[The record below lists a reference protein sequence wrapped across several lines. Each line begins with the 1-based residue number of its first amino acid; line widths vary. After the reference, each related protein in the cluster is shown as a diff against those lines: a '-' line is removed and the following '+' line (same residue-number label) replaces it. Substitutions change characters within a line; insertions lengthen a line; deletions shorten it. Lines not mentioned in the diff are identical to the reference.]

1 MTLVAKLL
9 WTGRDFQRTVKALL
23 GQRKRKRRAL
33 QDYEAFDDYFDE
45 VEWAGLS
52 SRAGYIHKKSIVL
65 TKLEKLGLTNPK
77 EMTVKKI
84 NSTLICTTYDDLA
97 KIAEHTKISH
107 YEQLKKD
114 FDAIQRRTVKMGG
127 VHTELYM
134 YGVYVEV
141 C

>member
-1 MTLVAKLL
+1 MALVAQLL
-9 WTGRDFQRTVKALL
+9 WTGRDLQRTVQALL

-77 EMTVKKI
+77 EMTLKND
-84 NSTLICTTYDDLA
+84 NSALVCTTYDDLA
-97 KIAEHTKISH
+97 KIAEHIEISH
-107 YEQLKKD
+107 YEQLKRISKLSS
-114 FDAIQRRTVKMGG
+114 G
-127 VHTELYM
+127 EL
-134 YGVYVEV
+134 
-141 C
+141 